1 MTLIT
6 IKAPYSESIV
16 ITLRDDSKRWKDR
29 ILAGSASTLRQV
41 GEKLNYLNRVNRYFG
56 IGQRNSN
63 EGQR

>member
-16 ITLRDDSKRWKDR
+16 ITLRADSKLMGGPDIDR
-29 ILAGSASTLRQV
+29 TCFNYETG

-56 IGQRNSN
+56 IG
-63 EGQR
+63 